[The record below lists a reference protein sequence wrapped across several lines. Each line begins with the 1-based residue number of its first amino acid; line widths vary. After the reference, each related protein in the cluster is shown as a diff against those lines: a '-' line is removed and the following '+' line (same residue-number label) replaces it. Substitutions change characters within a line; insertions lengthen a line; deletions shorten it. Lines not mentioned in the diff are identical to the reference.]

1 MKGRTLMQS
10 KDENRFQRSRPS
22 NPANIDMRE
31 EEQSIDAVPLYRNF
45 KIVVPMLLVMIAV
58 AAFAW
63 FYFMNKRDYI
73 TTDDAVID
81 GNRSSISSK
90 ILGRIDQLTV
100 DEGDTV
106 KQGQLLV
113 RLDESDL
120 RAQETQADASLAL
133 ARENIVLAK
142 VSLARAQMDFE
153 RASAQFR
160 DNVIPREQFD
170 HAQSEVES
178 AKARHG
184 IAVAQSRS
192 AEAQLGIVRTQLRNV
207 SILSPMDGVIAKRWA
222 LAGDVVQPGQAI
234 LSVSDL
240 SALWVT
246 ANLEASRLGSIHIN
260 DRVSIHVD
268 AYPRYEFSGTVTQ
281 IGSNTA
287 SQFSLIPPNNAS
299 GNFTKITQRVPVKI
313 SIEYPAGDDARREI
327 RLLPGMSVEIKV
339 KVQ

>member
-1 MKGRTLMQS
+1 MQPKEES
-10 KDENRFQRSRPS
+10 RSQRSRPS
-22 NPANIDMRE
+22 NPADNTIQE
-31 EEQSIDAVPLYRNF
+31 EEQSIESVPLYRNF
-45 KIVVPMLLVMIAV
+45 KIIVPMLLVMIAV
-58 AAFAW
+58 SAAAW
-63 FYFMNKRDYI
+63 FYFLNKRDYI
-73 TTDDAVID
+73 TTDDAAID
-81 GNRSSISSK
+81 GNRSSISAK

-142 VSLARAQMDFE
+142 VSLERAQADFE

-160 DNVIPREQFD
+160 DNVIPKEQFD
-170 HAQSEVES
+170 HTQSEVEA

-184 IAVAQSRS
+184 IAVAQARS
-192 AEAQLGIVRTQLRNV
+192 AEAQLGIVRTQLRNAT
-207 SILSPMDGVIAKRWA
+207 ILSPMDGVISKRWA

-246 ANLEASRLGSIHIN
+246 ANLEESRLGSIHLN

-268 AYPRYEFSGTVTQ
+268 AYPRQEFSGTVIQ
-281 IGSNTA
+281 MGSNTA

-299 GNFTKITQRVPVKI
+299 GNFTKITQRVPIKI
-313 SIEYPAGDDARREI
+313 SIELPAGEDVRKEI

-339 KVQ
+339 KVR